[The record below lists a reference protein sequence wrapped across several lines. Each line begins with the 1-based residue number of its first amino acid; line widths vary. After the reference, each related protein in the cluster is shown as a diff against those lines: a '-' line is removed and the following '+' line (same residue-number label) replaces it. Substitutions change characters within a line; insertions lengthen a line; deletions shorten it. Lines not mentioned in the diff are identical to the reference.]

1 MPPTPCPERL
11 GKLIARV
18 NRQSS
23 DESHVLRQILTAIQN
38 KRQNNKGPDTYVV
51 NLPSTITINLT
62 NYESHIRNELA
73 DALADIDPPDLIERI
88 RECPVEHCNSL
99 FWAGRDDKVA
109 CDTHVARWR
118 QKEYRRN
125 KKIRDATTAT
135 KRRKAQAI
143 NTFDGMSRTAQAVI
157 RAIIGAER
165 PRSFGRI
172 DSESADDLRDTD
184 DVIPSTWV
192 VRNVT
197 HSLYKD
203 GYLDFYESADRRD
216 RRGFSPND
224 RYYPT
229 QKLIDLWNDKTA
241 RIPKQS

>member
-88 RECPVEHCNSL
+88 RECPVEHCNTL
-99 FWAGRDDKVA
+99 FWAGREDKVA
-109 CDTHVARWR
+109 CDRHVDLWR
-118 QKEYRRN
+118 KRKNRRETKER
-125 KKIRDATTAT
+125 KTAAAT
-135 KRRKAQAI
+135 KRRKQEAA
-143 NTFDGMSRTAQAVI
+143 NTFDQMNRTAQSII
-157 RAIIGAER
+157 RAVMLAGAR
-165 PRSFGRI
+165 KFSTI
-172 DSESADDLRDTD
+172 DGYSWHDFYDDDLLPR
-184 DVIPSTWV
+184 STWV

-203 GYLDFYESADRRD
+203 GYLTYHESAERRD
-216 RRGFSPND
+216 RRGFSNDD

-229 QKLIDLWNDKTA
+229 PKLTELWNDKTA